1 MFKALLVPLAVVV
14 LFTNCKKSNPGSDPA
29 PVTPE
34 AASQTTKTITV
45 DGLNREYI
53 IYLPSA
59 WNTQTTALPLLFALH
74 GGGGTDSGMISLA
87 SFNSLAESNKFI
99 VIYPQGTQKNW
110 NDGRPTPPNQAGVND
125 VNFIRTLITTLST
138 TYKIDAKRIYATG
151 ISNGAFMS
159 SRLGSELSDKIA
171 AFASVAGTMDST
183 VAANCNPA
191 NKVAALF
198 IHGTTDPLVPFAGG
212 TMTSGSGGTIT
223 SHAAA
228 VAKWVSVDG
237 ASATAVTTNITDA
250 VNDGTSATRKD
261 YNNGTNGTAV
271 TSIIILNG
279 GHTWPQGSSYVSQLI
294 VGKTCQ
300 DFNGCQTIW
309 DFFKAHPKP

>member
-1 MFKALLVPLAVVV
+1 MFKALLVPIAVVV

-34 AASQTTKTITV
+34 AASQATKTITV

-74 GGGGTDSGMISLA
+74 GGGGNDSGMVALA
-87 SFNSLAESNKFI
+87 SFNALAEVNKFI
-99 VIYPQGTQKNW
+99 VVYPSGVQTSW
-110 NDGRPTPPNQAGVND
+110 NDGRPTAANQAGVND
-125 VNFIRTLITTLST
+125 VNFFRTLISTLST
-138 TYKIDAKRIYATG
+138 NYKIDAKRIFATG

-171 AFASVAGTMDST
+171 AFASVAGSMDST
-183 VAANCNPA
+183 IHANSNPA
-191 NKVAALF
+191 NKVSAMF
-198 IHGTTDPLVPFAGG
+198 IQGTTDPLIPFNGGVLTVGAGG
-212 TMTSGSGGTIT
+212 TIV
-223 SHAAA
+223 SHASAI
-228 VAKWVSVDG
+228 AKWITIDG

-250 VNDGTSATRKD
+250 VNDGTSATRRD
-261 YNNGTNGTAV
+261 YNNGTNNTAV
-271 TSIIILNG
+271 TSIVILNG
-279 GHTWPQGSSYVSQLI
+279 GHTWPQGLQYLPEI
-294 VGKTCQ
+294 IIGKTCQ
-300 DFNGCQTIW
+300 DFNACQTIW